1 MTDNYISEYNLNL
14 IRAREA
20 VTKGNNVILRGPER
34 SGKTHIR
41 KQLKDL
47 LTDYEVYYG
56 IAEYKN
62 TNKMNGR
69 HYSNKKFWIEEQ
81 NKNPLEN
88 VLEDYE
94 FIQTN
99 LTYNR

>member
-1 MTDNYISEYNLNL
+1 MSGNYISEYSLNL
-14 IRAREA
+14 IKATEA
-20 VTKGNNVILRGPER
+20 AKNGKNIILCGPER

-62 TNKMNGR
+62 TNN
-69 HYSNKKFWIEEQ
+69 YCS
-81 NKNPLEN
+81 
-88 VLEDYE
+88 
-94 FIQTN
+94 
-99 LTYNR
+99 